1 MSNKTVLTSAVALVA
16 LAAALSGASA
26 QTMPATV
33 DEPVTITYYNYN
45 LAAAGMGADAT
56 RQMIADFEAANP
68 NITVNAVGVQS
79 TEMVSRTQADLAAG
93 IGPDVTQ
100 TVFDDLAYT
109 IDNFGAVALEDIV
122 PAEELAAHFEGMSEN
137 GLELGRLDGKTYALA
152 YTFST
157 PVLFYNADIFRQAGL
172 DPDQPPRTWDE
183 VREMGLAI
191 EENTDA
197 EAFEAAIVGAGSG
210 GDDWILQSVI
220 LSNGGR
226 TLSEDRTTLTFAEP
240 EAVAAVQ
247 MMRDL
252 YDTGVYSA
260 GDFTSAVE
268 GMASG
273 NLAMYLTSSVMQAY
287 LIAGAE
293 GNFELRSAAMPGFG
307 DRPASPTNS
316 GSGLVIHTS
325 DPLKQR
331 AAWELMKFM
340 TSREAYTIIT
350 SQIGY
355 VPLRTDIVTDPAYLA
370 GWVEEHPLVQPNL
383 DQLDRLEPWVA
394 YPGPNYRQINSL
406 MMDAM
411 EMAVFGGADV
421 QATLADAQANAQ
433 ALMP

>member
-1 MSNKTVLTSAVALVA
+1 MLPRSAIAA
-16 LAAALSGASA
+16 LAVSTALFATPIWA
-26 QTMPATV
+26 QAMPATV
-33 DEPVTITYYNYN
+33 DQPVEITYYNYN
-45 LAAAGMGADAT
+45 LASTGIGAQATSGM
-56 RQMIADFEAANP
+56 IEDFEAANP
-68 NITVNAVGVQS
+68 NITVNAVPVQS

-137 GLELGRLDGKTYALA
+137 GLNLGRLNGKTYALA

-157 PVLFYNADIFRQAGL
+157 PVLFYNADLFRAAGL
-172 DPDQPPRTWDE
+172 DPDQPPSTWDAL
-183 VREMGLAI
+183 REAGLAI
-191 EENTDA
+191 AEQTDA
-197 EAFEAAIVGAGSG
+197 SPFEAAIVGAGSG
-210 GDDWILQSVI
+210 GDDWVLQSVI

-226 TLSEDRTTLTFAEP
+226 TLSQDRTTLTFAEP
-240 EAVAAVQ
+240 EAVQAVQ

-252 YDTGVYSA
+252 HDAGVYGATDLGSSMESMAA
-260 GDFTSAVE
+260 GQ
-268 GMASG
+268 
-273 NLAMYLTSSVMQAY
+273 LAMYLTSSVLQAY
-287 LIAGAE
+287 LIAGSD
-293 GNFELRSAAMPGFG
+293 GKFELRSAAMPGFG

-316 GSGLVIHTS
+316 GSGLVIHTA

-340 TSREAYTIIT
+340 TSREAYTTIT

-355 VPLRTDIVTDPAYLA
+355 VPLRTDIVTDPAYL
-370 GWVEEHPLVQPNL
+370 GDWVADHPLVQPNL
-383 DQLDRLEPWVA
+383 DQLERLEPWVA

-421 QATLADAQANAQ
+421 EATLAQAQANAQ
-433 ALMP
+433 SLMP